1 MKKVKRTIP
10 AWASISGSKKVPVT
24 NFSGTQH
31 KVDDILIEAI
41 MVRKARSLL
50 PQQHVDSRWP
60 EGENASDCVALSL
73 QSCDDRGGVSYQSLL
88 KYIGKKYPGM
98 EIEKKK
104 FLIKKAMKK
113 HLEKGTIKQVEDAR
127 QQGRG
132 KLLAAPRIDS
142 RVAAGFA
149 KPSNM
154 SYSVLSVHQ
163 LKGKGLSGTF
173 AIRNKPVLSKVSWS
187 SANAASAAAGW

>member
-1 MKKVKRTIP
+1 MISSLKPLWCVP
-10 AWASISGSKKVPVT
+10 PGASSPDSTLTPV
-24 NFSGTQH
+24 G
-31 KVDDILIEAI
+31 
-41 MVRKARSLL
+41 RR
-50 PQQHVDSRWP
+50 
-60 EGENASDCVALSL
+60 GEIASDFFCAMSL

-127 QQGRG
+127 QQGRRT
-132 KLLAAPRIDS
+132 LPAAPRNDP
-142 RVAAGFA
+142 RLTGAFA

-154 SYSVLSVHQ
+154 SFFVLSVHQ

-187 SANAASAAAGW
+187 PANIASRVEKSPDW